1 MEVSRMECSST
12 HTNIT
17 NMGGTARFMCPKCGE
32 YEIVRSKRAREL
44 AMKYNCPKCGFEGPN

>member
-1 MEVSRMECSST
+1 MECSST

-32 YEIVRSKRAREL
+32 HEIVRSKRAREL